1 MSFFCDVLPC
11 AFKITEI
18 YTSPSLQSADRFLV
32 PGSSQNPAVGL
43 LTTLF
48 DIVINGRDKQTAAS
62 WVSMEKPTMSV
73 TFDYFLPKCSNWTG
87 SYTGPSGE
95 FIATRCPNELES
107 LILAQ
112 NERWRHA

>member
-1 MSFFCDVLPC
+1 M
-11 AFKITEI
+11 A
-18 YTSPSLQSADRFLV
+18 
-32 PGSSQNPAVGL
+32 GL
-43 LTTLF
+43 RVMIF

-62 WVSMEKPTMSV
+62 RALMEKPRMPV

-87 SYTGPSGE
+87 SYTGPGGNLVA
-95 FIATRCPNELES
+95 IRYLNELES

>member
-1 MSFFCDVLPC
+1 MSFFCDFLPC

-18 YTSPSLQSADRFLV
+18 YTAPPLQSADTFLDLRA
-32 PGSSQNPAVGL
+32 SQNPAAGL
-43 LTTLF
+43 RTTLF

-62 WVSMEKPTMSV
+62 WVLMEKPTMPV
-73 TFDYFLPKCSNWTG
+73 TFVYFLPKCSNWTG
-87 SYTGPSGE
+87 SYTGPSGDL
-95 FIATRCPNELES
+95 FATRCPNELES